1 MIEERIKRFQELCN
15 NKWFYIMNWVL
26 DEIRIIFYK
35 KKNNKDRFMHVK
47 YAKVFY
53 L

>member
-1 MIEERIKRFQELCN
+1 MIEDRIKRFQELCN
-15 NKWFYIMNWVL
+15 NKWYCIMNWVL
-26 DEIRIIFYK
+26 DEMRIK
-35 KKNNKDRFMHVK
+35 CMKQKRMHVK